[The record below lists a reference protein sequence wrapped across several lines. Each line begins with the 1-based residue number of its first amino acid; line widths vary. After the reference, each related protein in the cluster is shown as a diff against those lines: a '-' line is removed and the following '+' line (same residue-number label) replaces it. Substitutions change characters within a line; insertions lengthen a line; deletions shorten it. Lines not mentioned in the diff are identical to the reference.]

1 MKWNRAIEEYRN
13 YLVLEKALSNNTV
26 DSYISDVK
34 SLKSFC
40 IDHVDIQS
48 CGEVNIDTLRAFL
61 VMLNKTSKSSK
72 SQARII
78 SGMTSFFDYLSLE
91 NLIKTNPCKQ
101 LDRPKYERKLPD
113 TLSQDEINTIL
124 KSIDLSKKHGER
136 NRTIIETLYSCGLRV
151 SELVNLKCSNL
162 FLKDSYMIVVGKG
175 DKQRLIPLS
184 KTIKKYLRNYITKI
198 RAHQS
203 VQKGHED
210 YVFLNNRGKKLT
222 RMMIF
227 TIVKRL
233 VEKLGLKKTISPHTF
248 RHSFASH
255 LLEGGA
261 DLRAIQSM
269 LGHESI
275 STTEIYLHI
284 DRRFIREE
292 IIAHHPRR

>member
-26 DSYISDVK
+26 DSYINDVQN
-34 SLKSFC
+34 LKSFC
-40 IDHVDIQS
+40 IDHINIQS
-48 CGEVNIDTLRAFL
+48 CREVNIDTLRAFL
-61 VMLNKTSKSSK
+61 VMLNKTSRSSK

-78 SGMTSFFDYLSLE
+78 SGMTSFFDYLTLE
-91 NLIKTNPCKQ
+91 NLIETNPCRQ

-136 NRTIIETLYSCGLRV
+136 NRTIVETLYSCGLRV

-175 DKQRLIPLS
+175 YKQRLIPLN

-203 VQKGHED
+203 IEKGHED

-233 VEKLGLKKTISPHTF
+233 VEKLGLQKTISPHTF

>member
-1 MKWNRAIEEYRN
+1 
-13 YLVLEKALSNNTV
+13 
-26 DSYISDVK
+26 
-34 SLKSFC
+34 
-40 IDHVDIQS
+40 
-48 CGEVNIDTLRAFL
+48 
-61 VMLNKTSKSSK
+61 MLNKTSRSSK

-78 SGMTSFFDYLSLE
+78 SGMTSFFDYLTLE
-91 NLIKTNPCKQ
+91 NLIETNPCRQ

-136 NRTIIETLYSCGLRV
+136 NRTIVETLYSCGLRV

-175 DKQRLIPLS
+175 YKQRLIPLN

-203 VQKGHED
+203 IEKGHED

-233 VEKLGLKKTISPHTF
+233 VEKLGLQKTISPHTF

>member
-26 DSYISDVK
+26 DSYINDVQN
-34 SLKSFC
+34 LKSFC
-40 IDHVDIQS
+40 IDHINIQS
-48 CGEVNIDTLRAFL
+48 CLEVNIDTLRAFL
-61 VMLNKTSKSSK
+61 VMLNKTSRSSK

-78 SGMTSFFDYLSLE
+78 SGMTSFFDYLTLE
-91 NLIKTNPCKQ
+91 NLIETNPCRQ

-162 FLKDSYMIVVGKG
+162 FLIDSYMIVVGKG

-203 VQKGHED
+203 IEKGHED

-233 VEKLGLKKTISPHTF
+233 VEKLGLQKTISPHTF